1 MLAKLAPPVASV
13 LDPTGPRT
21 IATEISALDLRL
33 GEMIR
38 EVAAANGYDSPET
51 IAVLERHGLKT
62 ATQFVRPLML
72 ILQRPSESPLRKLT
86 AFEIEALFCAND
98 RQQQEVLTL
107 LEEEFD
113 AGPTPEI
120 TTGIVTRLLAKG
132 RARRAAAKV
141 REGRPVTRSRDDY
154 ALEAA
159 QLRERV
165 QRLEHHIESLAQAAD
180 NEEVKALILEVL
192 Q

>member
-1 MLAKLAPPVASV
+1 MFPRDESTIDLDASLARAFQYLSGNKLYVNPGEGDDPRRFASEEGTRFEPG
-13 LDPTGPRT
+13 DRGWGW
-21 IATEISALDLRL
+21 D
-33 GEMIR
+33 
-38 EVAAANGYDSPET
+38 AAFFDYENDGDWDMEA
-51 IAVLERHGLKT
+51 AVEEYVEL
-62 ATQFVRPLML
+62 
-72 ILQRPSESPLRKLT
+72 SE
-86 AFEIEALFCAND
+86 
-98 RQQQEVLTL
+98 
-107 LEEEFD
+107 EEEFD
-113 AGPTPEI
+113 AGLTPEI